1 MLCQEICKE
10 TAEICMF
17 SLQMSHWEKKHLLEE
32 TACQYFQHNQKQINV
47 LSHLGSQCL
56 WE

>member
-32 TACQYFQHNQKQINV
+32 TACQYFQHNHKQINV